1 MPTPLDTFSLPT
13 DIDERHFEDYVPG
26 AVLVCGPIDV
36 DEAAIVDFGRRFDPQ
51 PFHVDPQGA
60 ARSPLGG
67 VIASGWH
74 TASLMM
80 RLLVDH
86 FLPRKAGLASPGVD
100 ELRWLAPVRPGD
112 SLSLRVT
119 ITEARRSRSKPDRG
133 LVRTCNEVMNQRG
146 EPVMT
151 VKTMVLMR
159 CRGEGAEPAAHP
171 GAAT

>member
-1 MPTPLDTFSLPT
+1 MALFELPA
-13 DIDERHFEDYVPG
+13 DADERHFEDYVPG
-26 AVLVCGPIDV
+26 AVHSCGPITA
-36 DEAAIVDFGRRFDPQ
+36 DEADIVDFGRRYDPQ
-51 PFHVDPQGA
+51 PFHADPQRA
-60 ARSPLGG
+60 AGGPFGG

-86 FLPRKAGLASPGVD
+86 FLPGQAGLASPGVD

-112 SLSLRVT
+112 RLSLRVT
-119 ITEARRSRSKPDRG
+119 ITEARPSRSKPDRG
-133 LVRTCNEVMNQRG
+133 LVQTFNEVSNQRG

-159 CRGEGAEPAAHP
+159 CRSAGNPAPADLEPAA
-171 GAAT
+171 

>member
-1 MPTPLDTFSLPT
+1 MPPSALPV
-13 DIDERHFEDYVPG
+13 DRDERRFEDYVSG
-26 AVLVCGPIDV
+26 AVLLCGPIAV
-36 DEAAIVDFGRRFDPQ
+36 DEAEILDFGRRFDPQ
-51 PFHVDPQGA
+51 PFHTDPQRA
-60 ARSPLGG
+60 ARGPLGG

-86 FLPRKAGLASPGVD
+86 FLPGQAGLASPGVD

-112 SLSLRVT
+112 RLSLRIT
-119 ITEARRSRSKPDRG
+119 ITEARLSRSKPDRG
-133 LVRTCNEVMNQRG
+133 LVQTFIEVTNQRG

-159 CRGEGAEPAAHP
+159 CRSVGTTTPAGRDP
-171 GAAT
+171 GT